1 MIHAQQEEVKTTLQN
16 FLHAFENCELSA
28 RNGSSLQIANRPEF
42 IRTSL
47 YLKSVLD
54 SYWAN

>member
-1 MIHAQQEEVKTTLQN
+1 MIDARQEEVKSALQS
-16 FLHAFENCELSA
+16 FLRAFENCNLSA

-54 SYWAN
+54 SY

>member
-1 MIHAQQEEVKTTLQN
+1 MIHAQQEEVKTALQN
-16 FLHAFENCELSA
+16 FLHAFENCNLSA

-54 SYWAN
+54 SY